1 MTPVSRATEVTIAG
15 EALALYAERAAYWP
29 RTRTLLVA
37 DVHWGKAAAFRAAS
51 IPVPRGT
58 TTESLT
64 RLDALL
70 SVTGARRLVVLGD
83 LFHAR
88 EGRSPETLR
97 AVETWRDRRASL
109 EVILV
114 RGNHDRHAGDPPPEL
129 NICVADEALHEPPF
143 VFTHHPEP
151 RAEGYVVAGHLH
163 PGVRLGGAGG
173 LHARVPCFWFGR
185 ACAVLPAFGSFTGLA
200 PISPEREDL
209 VFALAGDEVIPVSA
223 AATATPRR
231 R

>member
-1 MTPVSRATEVTIAG
+1 VTPVSRATEISIAG
-15 EALALYAERAAYWP
+15 ETLALYAERAVYWP
-29 RTRTLLVA
+29 RARTLLVA
-37 DVHWGKAAAFRAAS
+37 DVHWGKAATFRAAA

-58 TTESLT
+58 TAESLT
-64 RLDALL
+64 RLDAVL
-70 SVTGARRLVVLGD
+70 SHTGANRLIVLGD

-88 EGRSPETLR
+88 EGRAAETLR
-97 AVETWRDRRASL
+97 TVEIWRARHASL
-109 EVILV
+109 ELTLV

-129 NICVADEALHEPPF
+129 GIGTADGPLHEPPF
-143 VFTHHPEP
+143 VFTHHPMP
-151 RAEGYVVAGHLH
+151 SEGAYVVAGHLH

-200 PISPEREDL
+200 PISPERDDL
-209 VFALAGDEVIPVSA
+209 VFALAGDEVIPVT
-223 AATATPRR
+223 ATATLSPRR